1 MFIVGMFRWWYS
13 DGWLQCVRSVQ
24 GTLLGVYD
32 YFSIDLLL
40 RTLFSPFRQ
49 ISAGKVNG
57 PVGVQLRAWFDQLI
71 SRTIGAFVRSV
82 VIIIGSAALFLS
94 VVWGLIRL
102 IAWPLV
108 PLLPVIGVL
117 LAMSGWIPWKI

>member
-94 VVWGLIRL
+94 VGWGLIRL

>member
-57 PVGVQLRAWFDQLI
+57 PLGVQLRAWFDQLI

-94 VVWGLIRL
+94 VGWGLIRL

>member
-117 LAMSGWIPWKI
+117 FAMSGWIPWKI